1 MHTGSGPP
9 QVTLRAEVDR
19 ICRIAGVAALHSY
32 APFCIFRQPQRSV
45 TSASFSLTRQSLPIR
60 Y

>member
-19 ICRIAGVAALHSY
+19 ICRIASVARTNAY
-32 APFCIFRQPQRSV
+32 TQVGI
-45 TSASFSLTRQSLPIR
+45 PIGLNTN
-60 Y
+60 